1 MNKVNNKN
9 INKNNHDYKD
19 NYSVDENNIQYLSNK
34 VYNSGLLKL
43 LTGLFDK
50 YGIIAVDW
58 AGEALG
64 LNKNGKSIS
73 NQSMEELSSSL
84 KELSEK
90 LKNPEL
96 TNVFIETIR
105 DAEPVIRELFFSILN
120 LGLAT
125 GRLLAKNIVTFL
137 CYETPAAPICGLFRF
152 ANNAIVFGE
161 ELIDS
166 GRSSLNSLKKSQII
180 ANNFIDNVSDI
191 AKDSL
196 NKVQD
201 VIGNNLKKV
210 EDNVENNLKKVE
222 DNVGNSVKD
231 KINKIENK
239 IANNNFQKGGVKKI
253 YKEKKEIENR
263 INKSIHEFLYLKSPP
278 NNKKRTRRR
287 RKY

>member
-1 MNKVNNKN
+1 MNKTNNKK
-9 INKNNHDYKD
+9 INKNNYDYKD
-19 NYSVDENNIQYLSNK
+19 NYSIDENNVQELSNK
-34 VYNSGLLKL
+34 IYNSGLLKI

-50 YGIIAVDW
+50 YGIMAVDW

-64 LNKNGKSIS
+64 LNKNGKTIS

-84 KELSEK
+84 KELSDK

-96 TNVFIETIR
+96 TNIFIELIR

-125 GRLLAKNIVTFL
+125 GRLLAKNIVTFI
-137 CYETPAAPICGLFRF
+137 CYETPAAPICGLFRL
-152 ANNAIVFGE
+152 ANNAVVFGE

-166 GRSSLNSLKKSQII
+166 GRSSLDSFKKSQII
-180 ANNFIDNVSDI
+180 ANNFIDKVSNI

-201 VIGNNLKKV
+201 SIENSLNKVQGSIDDKLK
-210 EDNVENNLKKVE
+210 NVEE
-222 DNVGNSVKD
+222 NVGNSVKD

-239 IANNNFQKGGVKKI
+239 IANNLQKGGIKKI
-253 YKEKKEIENR
+253 YKQKKEIENR
-263 INKSIHEFLYLKSPP
+263 INNSIHNFLNLKSLP
-278 NNKKRTRRR
+278 NNRKITRRK